1 MTAHDTSA
9 HDGLLRVGCKDVRLT
24 SDQAAAGVYC
34 RFPNGKRALAK
45 VEHESQTL
53 VCDAPKVRDA
63 CMDLAADAWAPL
75 EIQAL
80 GCAKAS
86 DLET

>member
-1 MTAHDTSA
+1 M
-9 HDGLLRVGCKDVRLT
+9 RLT

-63 CMDLAADAWAPL
+63 CVILVLTRGPQRQPRPWGCADA
-75 EIQAL
+75 
-80 GCAKAS
+80 
-86 DLET
+86 